1 VYTRETAGKTSNR
14 YTFHR
19 MIEFGSGR
27 QGEKNRDTF
36 KVRDIPDS
44 GDEKYAFQII
54 RHAPPTS
61 PVPARARTLCLT
73 ALR

>member
-1 VYTRETAGKTSNR
+1 VYTRETGGKTNNK

-54 RHAPPTS
+54 RYALAS
-61 PVPARARTLCLT
+61 PSQILVFA
-73 ALR
+73 